1 MKSILTIIV
10 ATWIAV
16 SIFSHINYMAAKN
29 AVMHTERT
37 DADICNVMQLYG
49 FNLEGNPNKDITYT
63 DKVTA
68 FFKSNK

>member
-1 MKSILTIIV
+1 
-10 ATWIAV
+10 
-16 SIFSHINYMAAKN
+16 MAAKQ

-37 DADICNVMQLYG
+37 DADICNVMELYG
-49 FNLEGNPNKDITYT
+49 FDMAGNPNKDITYT